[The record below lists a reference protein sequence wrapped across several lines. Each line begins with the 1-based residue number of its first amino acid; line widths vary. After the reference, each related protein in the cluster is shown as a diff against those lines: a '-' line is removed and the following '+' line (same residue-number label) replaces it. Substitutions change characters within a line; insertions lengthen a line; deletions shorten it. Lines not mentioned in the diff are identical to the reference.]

1 MYELLKRIFNFFSK
15 VFIYHLFCSNDSIKK
30 RRNMPSIKKQTTRY
44 IFYGSCSFRMT
55 RRHLKT
61 ANFYIFE
68 GGWQTDTVA
77 TYFNHYTMFPYQCI
91 WVMTFFHNRS
101 FLFYCILANKTLLVS
116 FWKLVSSS
124 TTYGSWLSLYFDG
137 IGSGAIWR
145 GLCNYTSD
153 ESQQWVNLK
162 F

>member
-15 VFIYHLFCSNDSIKK
+15 VFISHLFCSNDSIKK

-77 TYFNHYTMFPYQCI
+77 TYFNHYTMFLYRMYLSYHFFDSRSSWLHCI
-91 WVMTFFHNRS
+91 F
-101 FLFYCILANKTLLVS
+101 ANKTLLVS

>member
-1 MYELLKRIFNFFSK
+1 MNYSKGFSTFFQKFLSLIFFAQMTQLRSVAICPQSKNKRHDISFMARAHSEWHGVIWKPQISIFLKEADRRTLLLPILIITQCFHINLLKLSFF
-15 VFIYHLFCSNDSIKK
+15 D
-30 RRNMPSIKKQTTRY
+30 
-44 IFYGSCSFRMT
+44 
-55 RRHLKT
+55 
-61 ANFYIFE
+61 
-68 GGWQTDTVA
+68 
-77 TYFNHYTMFPYQCI
+77 
-91 WVMTFFHNRS
+91 NRS
-101 FLFYCILANKTLLVS
+101 SWLHCIFANKTLLVS